1 MFGSAAVKLKKNKRI
16 IKALSCAVLASLVG
30 FNPNFAQAEP
40 VDISQKPVNM
50 PTLDYLQSN
59 NVTIPG
65 VYVGPTQTVKI
76 HTYIITDGEGHTY
89 YAYNEDNDMTEQQY
103 KDLLAS
109 GKAIKYEEGYTD
121 DYTFEELGVETYE
134 DALKAISDR
143 KWNVTNFISE
153 NPKIAYDEYLKNLPE
168 SAYYSKPISDYQS
181 AYTITKVDDKS
192 QSTFA
197 YKTYN
202 DDGSLSVDYY
212 KIDLKP
218 TVSEP
223 QNSDGNLVGTFI
235 GKDEIPISSNG
246 TIYNIV
252 GDFIDNSNG
261 AINSYRGYY
270 SSGKFGNITGSFI
283 NNSSGTGGAISAE
296 RETVIDNI
304 VGDFIGN
311 TSISSDNI
319 TDVDGVYS
327 DWEGNVSVHSRGGAI
342 FSDATSKNI
351 SGNFINNK
359 TSIDGGALYISG
371 DITGAI
377 KGNFIDN
384 SSENYDEAVS
394 LVSGGA
400 ITFAADVDTYGSSVA
415 VLPETIQGNF
425 IENSATSNKKA
436 SGGAIADYSS
446 YNYINIKNSNF
457 VNNKAVSNDDEAKG
471 GAINLSYK
479 TQEDASYFRK
489 VDVATLQN
497 SNFIG
502 NHADGKTSAKG
513 GAVYSEQ
520 NLNIIADNG
529 VSKFSDNYVTING
542 NRDNQ
547 AIYMDSKRE
556 FHPII
561 AGLYNRD
568 NYYGD
573 INYVAT
579 DNVNRLTPT
588 LSLIAKNNGQ
598 IIIYD
603 KISGAYTYDNIKYR
617 NSEWNAYEFLDKNG
631 NVIGK
636 FSYGLD
642 SIYDYEIYDHI
653 YTYHLYDENGNEIE
667 TVKYRYGSYWN
678 EDSDNYVYTYRILDE
693 DGNEIDSFA
702 SDERNILFT
711 GYLRTKLPTYED
723 VYKLV
728 IDGDATGQ
736 VYINDKVDARDS
748 DNNIKPMDISL
759 ANTNLFL
766 GRENVFDGNNLALNS
781 GFMSMINNQ
790 VGVSALESMVVNG
803 NTNFAA
809 DVDLLNQEMDRF
821 TASSYGSHQGILNV
835 VGMNLLTD
843 APAEREY
850 TAIYFAQPGLKDFV
864 TNSVGELPNANFQN
878 FQILTPIYKYNVV
891 YDKNTDYGKGDGGY
905 FVFTK
910 GDKFLNPNPG
920 TNPEPKPEPGSPSTP
935 GSTINPGPNF
945 ISTGNPSDAFNPAVL
960 SASVSTIAA
969 SQATMNEV
977 FKYVFEHSDAFT
989 QLPALDRYNQMN
1001 ANNVALS
1008 TDFNTNLGRIQEDL
1022 GSLSYEY
1029 ERNKALWVRPYTTFE
1044 TMNLKNGPDV
1054 DAVNY
1059 GTIIGY
1065 DGDFRKM
1072 RNGWHRMGTS
1082 YIGYNGSQLNYAHN
1096 DTTLN
1101 GGLLGFTETYYKGN
1115 FWTAITASAGV
1126 SVGET
1131 HTMYGKEDYT
1141 SLLAGVAS
1149 KTGYNFEYK
1158 EGRYIVQPIMF
1169 ISYTFVNTFDY
1180 TNAAG
1185 VKIDSKPAHSIMLH
1199 PSVRVVM
1206 NCENGWQPYAQA
1218 GVVWNVMNK
1227 SHVSAN
1233 GVVLPNMRMDP
1244 YAEYGIGVQRSWK
1257 EKFTAFGQA
1266 MLRNGGRT
1274 GIAFTAGFRWALG
1287 RDDDMPEKVYT
1298 PRVLKEAK
1306 L

>member
-1 MFGSAAVKLKKNKRI
+1 MNKENMFGSAAVKLKKNKRI
-16 IKALSCAVLASLVG
+16 IKALSCAVLASIVG
-30 FNPNFAQAEP
+30 FNPNLAGAEA
-40 VDISQKPVNM
+40 VDISQKPANV
-50 PTLDYLQSN
+50 PTLDYLQGN
-59 NVTIPG
+59 NIVIPG
-65 VYVGPTQTVKI
+65 EFKTASAEDSVIVNHYFIKDNDGNI
-76 HTYIITDGEGHTY
+76 HTAYRIYHSYGEKFS
-89 YAYNEDNDMTEQQY
+89 AEKY
-103 KDLLAS
+103 KDLLNS
-109 GKAIKYEEGYTD
+109 GKMIKYIRSNDLFFTLN
-121 DYTFEELGVETYE
+121 ELGVETPE
-134 DALKAISDR
+134 EAIAKLEERSSDSY
-143 KWNVTNFISE
+143 ISFE
-153 NPKIAYDEYLKNLPE
+153 NPRIAYDEYLNKLPS
-168 SAYYSKPISDYQS
+168 SAFSAPISDYSS
-181 AYTITKVDDKS
+181 AYTVTKVDNEA
-192 QSTFA
+192 QSTFS
-197 YKTYN
+197 YKTFN
-202 DDGSLSVDYY
+202 EDGSLSVDYY
-212 KIDLKP
+212 KIDLK
-218 TVSEP
+218 SEIAEP
-223 QNSDGNLVGTFI
+223 QNVDGTIIGAFI
-235 GKDEIPISSNG
+235 GKSERPVINYGG

-252 GDFIDNSNG
+252 GDFINNTSG
-261 AINSYRGYY
+261 AISHSYTWKNDGYI
-270 SSGKFGNITGSFI
+270 GNITGSFI
-283 NNSSGTGGAISAE
+283 NNTSGRGAAISST
-296 RETVIDNI
+296 RRSSIDNI
-304 VGDFIGN
+304 TGDFIGN
-311 TSISSDNI
+311 TAIVENI
-319 TDVDGVYS
+319 NDPHALILNPDSADVALYA
-327 DWEGNVSVHSRGGAI
+327 RGGAI
-342 FSDATSKNI
+342 YSGSQHKNI
-351 SGNFINNK
+351 TGNFINNK
-359 TSIDGGALYISG
+359 ASMEGGALYIGG
-371 DITGAI
+371 DVVGDI
-377 KGNFIDN
+377 KGNFVDN
-384 SSENYDEAVS
+384 STEAYGEQVW

-400 ITFAADVDTYGSSVA
+400 ITFGGDYEFYGASVA
-415 VLPETIQGNF
+415 VLPETIEGNF
-425 IENSATSNKKA
+425 IENSATTDKTA
-436 SGGAIADYSS
+436 SGGAIADYSP
-446 YNYINIKNSNF
+446 YNYINIENSNF
-457 VNNKAVSNDDEAKG
+457 INNKAVSTDNDAMG
-471 GAINLSYK
+471 GALNLSYK
-479 TQEDASYFRK
+479 YNEKPVYVKK
-489 VDVATLQN
+489 VDVATLKN
-497 SNFIG
+497 SKFIG

-513 GAVYSEQ
+513 GAVYSVQ
-520 NLNIIADNG
+520 DLNIIADNG
-529 VSKFSDNYVTING
+529 ISRFTDNYITIDG
-542 NRDNQ
+542 KPENQ
-547 AIYMDSKRE
+547 AIYMDYNKE
-556 FHPII
+556 IHPTLKYINQMI
-561 AGLYNRD
+561 SWNVSHD
-568 NYYGD
+568 NS
-573 INYVAT
+573 A
-579 DNVNRLTPT
+579 PT
-588 LSLIAKNNGQ
+588 LSLIAQNNGK
-598 IIIYD
+598 IIIDD
-603 KISGAYTYDNIKYR
+603 KISGVYTYGNLKYQKPA
-617 NSEWNAYEFLDKNG
+617 WNQWEFLDRNNSVTGRLRVDNDSEHDASLLNLIDKNG
-631 NVIGK
+631 NVVNTIMRYKGITKWTYYNGK
-636 FSYGLD
+636 YGNFT
-642 SIYDYEIYDHI
+642 
-653 YTYHLYDENGNEIE
+653 TYQIF
-667 TVKYRYGSYWN
+667 
-678 EDSDNYVYTYRILDE
+678 DE
-693 DGNEIDSFA
+693 DYNEIDTFIS
-702 SDERNILFT
+702 EENELLLT
-711 GYLRTKLPTYED
+711 GYVPLEDYEFSD
-723 VYKLV
+723 VYRLV
-728 IDGDATGQ
+728 IDGDSTGQ

-748 DNNIKPMDISL
+748 DNNLKPIDISL

-766 GRENVFDGNNLALNS
+766 GRDNVFDGNHLVLNS
-781 GFMSMINNQ
+781 GFLSMINNQ
-790 VGVSALESMVVNG
+790 VGVSALKSMTVNG

-821 TASSYGSHQGILNV
+821 TADSYGSHQGYLNV
-835 VGMNLLTD
+835 IGMNLLTD